1 MCASVL
7 YAHFR
12 FCSPIL
18 DQMSNFVVLLFAQ
31 FSYPGEFAEV
41 HLDSTATEKN
51 ELDTLILA
59 RFDELHLQ

>member
-1 MCASVL
+1 
-7 YAHFR
+7 
-12 FCSPIL
+12 
-18 DQMSNFVVLLFAQ
+18 MSNFVVLLFAQ